1 MRQLLTILGW
11 AGAAGAALAQPT
23 PAAPLPTD
31 FPADAQALAGPALQE
46 RFSGRIYRAQPA
58 AGPGWRLEF
67 KDGGY
72 AFIDLTNGGR
82 DSGRWRVEGTTLCIE
97 WQRFNSGCSEI
108 RVQGETLHLKRTTTG
123 EIVALKPS

>member
-1 MRQLLTILGW
+1 MRLFATILG
-11 AGAAGAALAQPT
+11 GACAALPALAQT
-23 PAAPLPTD
+23 APAGPLPTE

-46 RFSGRIYRAQPA
+46 RVAGRVYRAQPA

-97 WQRFNSGCSEI
+97 WQRFNSGCSEM

-123 EIVALKPS
+123 EVVALKPS

>member
-1 MRQLLTILGW
+1 MRQVLTVLGW
-11 AGAAGAALAQPT
+11 FGATLPALAQPAPP
-23 PAAPLPTD
+23 PALPVD
-31 FPADAQALAGPALQE
+31 FPPDAQALADAALRE
-46 RFSGRIYRAQPA
+46 RFAGRVYRAQPA

-72 AFIDLTNGGR
+72 AFIDLSSGGR

-108 RVQGETLHLKRTTTG
+108 RATGDTLHLKRTSNG
-123 EIVALKPS
+123 EVVVLKPA